1 MLSDEFLHMPYM
13 SALSAAEEFNFTAF
27 CLIRGSEV
35 LSGFLLH
42 QLCTGGAACSKFI
55 AVL

>member
-1 MLSDEFLHMPYM
+1 MLSDEFLHMPYV
-13 SALSAAEEFNFTAF
+13 SALNAAEEFNFTAF
-27 CLIRGSEV
+27 NLITGSKV

-42 QLCTGGAACSKFI
+42 QLCTHGAACSKFI